1 MERKKELL
9 RFLSVKKVGFLH
21 IWFLLPCF
29 AVVLFLI
36 VFPLVYSL
44 SLSFFSW
51 NLTMPYLGKT
61 WVGVGNYISIFTED
75 QRFWKT
81 LTNTFTMVA
90 LAAGVEFIIG
100 LGLALLLTREIRGGK
115 ILSVLLLIPM
125 MIVPVVVGMVW
136 RLLYHTSYGL
146 LNFFLRF
153 FRISEGVDWLGDPS
167 VVLYSIIIVDIWQWT
182 PLMFLILLGGIMSLP
197 REPYEA
203 AQLDGASTPQIFIFI
218 TFPLLRNIITIALLL
233 RTIDAFK
240 LFDKIWVL
248 TQGGPGLTT
257 ENIPM
262 YIYYKAFR
270 YFDMGYST
278 ALSYILLIIVS
289 TIAIFLLRSL
299 FASSE

>member
-1 MERKKELL
+1 
-9 RFLSVKKVGFLH
+9 
-21 IWFLLPCF
+21 
-29 AVVLFLI
+29 
-36 VFPLVYSL
+36 
-44 SLSFFSW
+44 
-51 NLTMPYLGKT
+51 MPYLGKT
-61 WVGVGNYISIFTED
+61 WVGLGNYISIFTED
-75 QRFWKT
+75 GRFWKT
-81 LTNTFTMVA
+81 LANTFTMVV
-90 LAAGVEFIIG
+90 LAVGIEFIIG
-100 LGLALLLTREIRGGK
+100 LVLALLLTREIPGRK
-115 ILSVLLLIPM
+115 LFSVLLLIPM
-125 MIVPVVVGMVW
+125 MVVPIVVGMVW
-136 RLLYHTSYGL
+136 RLLYYTSYGL

-153 FRISEGVDWLGDPS
+153 FRISQGIDWLGDPS
-167 VVLYSIIIVDIWQWT
+167 VALYSIVIADIWQWT

-270 YFDMGYST
+270 YFDMGYT
-278 ALSYILLIIVS
+278 AALSYILLIIVS
-289 TIAIFLLRSL
+289 TIATFLLRSL
-299 FASSE
+299 FAPSE